1 MGKKAAFAFAAG
13 LLFALGLVLS
23 GMTQPAKVSGFLH
36 LAGLAKGVSWTA
48 AAGFW
53 DPSLA
58 LVMGGALMVTL
69 VAFAIT
75 PKMPKPWADTAFH
88 LPKNNKIDF
97 KLIAGAALF
106 GAGWALAGYCPGPVF
121 ASLLTGGAD
130 VLIFGLAMVV
140 GMFFAKLYLSK
151 TP

>member
-1 MGKKAAFAFAAG
+1 MNRKIAFAFVAG
-13 LLFALGLVLS
+13 LIFALGLVLS

-48 AAGFW
+48 AAGYW

-69 VAFAIT
+69 IAFAVT
-75 PKMPKPWADTAFH
+75 PKMAKPWADDAFH
-88 LPKNNKIDF
+88 LPKKTEIDF
-97 KLIAGAALF
+97 KLVGGAALF

-121 ASLLTGGAD
+121 ASLFTGGAD
-130 VLIFGLAMVV
+130 VLIFAVAMLV
-140 GMFFAKLYLSK
+140 GMGVAKRYVL
-151 TP
+151 

>member
-1 MGKKAAFAFAAG
+1 MNKKILFAFAAG

-69 VAFAIT
+69 AAFAIT
-75 PKMPKPWADTAFH
+75 PKMPKPWADVAFH
-88 LPKNNKIDF
+88 LPKNSKIDF

-140 GMFFAKLYLSK
+140 GMGVAKRFFA
-151 TP
+151 

>member
-1 MGKKAAFAFAAG
+1 MNKKILFAFAAG

-36 LAGLAKGVSWTA
+36 IAGLAKGVSWTA

-58 LVMGGALMVTL
+58 LVMGGALVVTL

-106 GAGWALAGYCPGPVF
+106 GGGWALAGYCPGPVF

-140 GMFFAKLYLSK
+140 GMGVAKRFFA
-151 TP
+151 

>member
-1 MGKKAAFAFAAG
+1 MDRKAAFAFAAG
-13 LLFALGLVLS
+13 LVFALGLVLS

-36 LAGLAKGVSWTA
+36 LAGLVNGVSWTA

-69 VAFAIT
+69 VAFAVT
-75 PKMPKPWADTAFH
+75 PKMPKPWADDAFH

-97 KLIAGAALF
+97 KLIVGAALF

-121 ASLLTGGAD
+121 AALLTGGAD

-140 GMFFAKLYLSK
+140 GMFFAKLYVSK